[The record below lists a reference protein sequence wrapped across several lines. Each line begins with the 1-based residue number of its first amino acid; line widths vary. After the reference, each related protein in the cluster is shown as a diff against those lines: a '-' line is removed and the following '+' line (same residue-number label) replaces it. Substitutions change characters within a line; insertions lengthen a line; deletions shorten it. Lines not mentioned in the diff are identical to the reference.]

1 MTFTPLG
8 GGREIGANSYLL
20 SLNGKK
26 ILIDAGR
33 HPVKE
38 GYDSLPE
45 IDKIEELD
53 IIIISHSH
61 YDHISSLPYIS
72 SRWPNVPVLM
82 AQENKGLALRIL
94 QNSVEVMKKKNLNDT
109 EEPIMYNHAE
119 VNDLKRRIYPME
131 YFQRYSI
138 DDIIDVAL
146 YPAGHV
152 MGAASIYLE
161 YKTRRV
167 LYSGDISLSK
177 QLTIPPAQLPG
188 KVETLISEG
197 TYGSKENQM
206 VTRYSEIERLA
217 KAIKRVL
224 EANGRVLLPVF
235 ALGRGQET
243 LYMLIQLMEK
253 EKIPTVPIYTNG
265 MVASITNLYMNNY
278 ERIEDK
284 DRKHFIQNF
293 QKMVTVAP
301 RNIEK
306 LLVSTKPA
314 ILVFSA
320 GMLVEETLSHIFASE
335 MLQNERDGIFFM
347 GYQSPESDGYKVLN
361 AHKKGEKNI
370 TLGEREIEINTK
382 NINIFNFSGHADYQ
396 ELLDLPRSLQPE
408 KLIYVHGDE
417 DALENLSREL
427 QYEFEIEI
435 PSNLQTVEL

>member
-45 IDKIEELD
+45 LDTIDD
-53 IIIISHSH
+53 IDVIIISHSH

-72 SRWPNVPVLM
+72 TIWPKAPVLM

-94 QNSVEVMKKKNLNDT
+94 QNSVEVMKKKNEKDGEQPVL
-109 EEPIMYNHAE
+109 YNHGE
-119 VNDLKRRIYPME
+119 VNELKRRIYPME
-131 YFQRYSI
+131 YFQRYTI
-138 DDIIDVAL
+138 DDTIEVAL

-161 YKTRRV
+161 HNGHRI
-167 LYSGDISLSK
+167 LYSGDFSLSQ
-177 QLTIPPAQLPG
+177 QLTIPPAQPPL

-197 TYGSKENQM
+197 TYGSKENQLI
-206 VTRYSEIERLA
+206 TRFSEIERLS
-217 KAIKRVL
+217 KSVKRVL
-224 EANGRVLLPVF
+224 ENKGRVLLPVF

-243 LYMLIQLMEK
+243 IYMLMGLMER

-265 MVASITNLYMNNY
+265 MVASISNLYMSNY
-278 ERIEDK
+278 ERISDK
-284 DRKHFIQNF
+284 DRKWFMQNF

-301 RNIEK
+301 KNIER
-306 LLVSTKPA
+306 LLFSNEPA
-314 ILVFSA
+314 IFVFSA
-320 GMLVEETLSHIFASE
+320 GMLVEETLSYIFARE
-335 MLQNERDGIFFM
+335 MLQSERDGIFFM
-347 GYQSPESDGYKVLN
+347 GYQSPESDGYRVLQ
-361 AHKKGEKNI
+361 AHKGGEKQI
-370 TLGEREIEINTK
+370 TLGEETIDMKCK
-382 NINIFNFSGHADYQ
+382 NIDIFNFSGHADYQ
-396 ELLDLPRSLQPE
+396 ELLELPRRLEPE

-417 DALENLSREL
+417 AALENLAEEL
-427 QYEFEIEI
+427 QYEFQIEI
-435 PSNLQTVEL
+435 PANLQTVEL